1 MELLTVKDVARRLK
15 VCVRQ
20 VWKLNASGQLPES
33 VRVARSVRWRAVD
46 LAEWIEMGCPSRERF
61 EADRDARGER

>member
-1 MELLTVKDVARRLK
+1 MELVTVQEVARSLK
-15 VCVRQ
+15 VSVRQ
-20 VWKLNASGQLPES
+20 VWKLRAAGQLPGP

-46 LAEWIEMGCPSRERF
+46 LADWVEMGCPSRERF